1 MKHLIQ
7 PRVQAIQLSGI
18 RQFFNL
24 VADRP
29 GLVSLTI
36 GQPDF
41 PTPDHVKAAAQEAI
55 AADFTT
61 YTANAG
67 LLELRQAA
75 CQFVADKYGLR
86 YTPDEVIAT
95 VGASQAL
102 DIAFRTILEEGTEV
116 LLPAPVYPGYEPLIR
131 LCGAKPVYIDTRP
144 NGFRLSAELI
154 APYLTEKTRCL
165 VLPYPSNPTG
175 TALSAEELEN
185 IASLLKGRPIW
196 IVSDEIYSELVY
208 HGRHHSIAEWLP
220 EQTIVINGLSK
231 SHSMTG
237 WRIGFVFAPAFAVEQ
252 MVKVHQYSVSCTSS
266 ISQKAAVEALTAGKN
281 DAEVMRAAYAE
292 RLEYATVVSPPWGCR
307 LRSRMEPFTCF
318 RQSPPL
324 ACLRLILPSMSSKTP
339 ASPSFPAAPFLNTVK
354 AMSACRTLIRS
365 MCSKKGLTGSS
376 GISKRSAADRNGF
389 QKSYRFRPPCPHKKK
404 AAGSSPQHVLD
415 KQYGF
420 LHKDVQKSLIC

>member
-1 MKHLIQ
+1 VKHLIQ

-24 VADRP
+24 VSGRP

-41 PTPDHVKAAAQEAI
+41 PTPDHVKVAAQEAI

-86 YTPDEVIAT
+86 YSPDEVIAT

-102 DIAFRTILEEGTEV
+102 DITFRTILEEGTEV

-131 LCGAKPVYIDTRP
+131 LCGAKPVYIDTRQ

-154 APYLTEKTRCL
+154 KPYLTDKTRCL

-175 TALSAEELEN
+175 TTLSSEALEA
-185 IASLLKGRPIW
+185 IAALMKGRPIW

-208 HGRHHSIAEWLP
+208 RGRHRSIAEWLP

-237 WRIGFVFAPAFAVEQ
+237 WRIGLVFAPSFVIEQ

-281 DAEVMRAAYAE
+281 DAEAMRAAYAE
-292 RLEYATVVSPPWGCR
+292 RLEYAYNR
-307 LRSRMEPFTCF
+307 LTAMGLPVEKPDGAFYLFPSIAAFRM
-318 RQSPPL
+318 
-324 ACLRLILPSMSSKTP
+324 
-339 ASPSFPAAPFLNTVK
+339 PSFDFALDVVEK
-354 AMSACRTLIRS
+354 AGVALVPGSAFSEYGEGYVRLS
-365 MCSKKGLTGSS
+365 YAYSLDVLKEGLDRLERYVHE
-376 GISKRSAADRNGF
+376 KRN
-389 QKSYRFRPPCPHKKK
+389 
-404 AAGSSPQHVLD
+404 
-415 KQYGF
+415 
-420 LHKDVQKSLIC
+420 SL

>member
-24 VADRP
+24 VSGRP

-41 PTPDHVKAAAQEAI
+41 PTPDHVKVAAQEAI

-86 YTPDEVIAT
+86 YSPDEVIAT

-102 DIAFRTILEEGTEV
+102 DITFRTILEEGTEV

-131 LCGAKPVYIDTRP
+131 LCGAKPVYIDTRQ

-154 APYLTEKTRCL
+154 KPYLTDKTRCL

-175 TALSAEELEN
+175 TTLSSEALEA
-185 IASLLKGRPIW
+185 IAALMKGRPIW

-208 HGRHHSIAEWLP
+208 RGRHRSIAEWLP

-237 WRIGFVFAPAFAVEQ
+237 WRIGLVFAPSFVIEQ

-281 DAEVMRAAYAE
+281 DAEAMRAAYAE
-292 RLEYATVVSPPWGCR
+292 RLEYAYNR
-307 LRSRMEPFTCF
+307 LTAMGLPVEKPDGAFYLFPSIAAFRM
-318 RQSPPL
+318 
-324 ACLRLILPSMSSKTP
+324 
-339 ASPSFPAAPFLNTVK
+339 PSFDFALDVVEK
-354 AMSACRTLIRS
+354 AGVALVPGSAFSEYGEGYVRLS
-365 MCSKKGLTGSS
+365 YAYSLDVLKEGLDRLERYVHE
-376 GISKRSAADRNGF
+376 KRN
-389 QKSYRFRPPCPHKKK
+389 
-404 AAGSSPQHVLD
+404 
-415 KQYGF
+415 
-420 LHKDVQKSLIC
+420 SL

>member
-7 PRVQAIQLSGI
+7 PRVQSIQISGI

-24 VADRP
+24 VAGRP
-29 GLVSLTI
+29 GVISLTI

-41 PTPDHVKAAAQEAI
+41 PTPEHVKTAAQEAI
-55 AADFTT
+55 AAGFTT

-102 DIAFRTILEEGTEV
+102 DIVFRTILEEGTEV

-154 APYLTEKTRCL
+154 APYLTEKTRC
-165 VLPYPSNPTG
+165 VILPYPSNPTG
-175 TALSAEELEN
+175 TALAAEELAR
-185 IASLLKGRPIW
+185 IASLLQGRPIW

-208 HGRHHSIAEWLP
+208 RGRHRSIAEWLP

-252 MVKVHQYSVSCTSS
+252 MIKVHQYSVSCTSS
-266 ISQKAAVEALTAGKN
+266 ISQKAALEALTAGKN
-281 DAEVMRAAYAE
+281 DAETMRAAYLE
-292 RLEYATVVSPPWGCR
+292 RLEYAYGR
-307 LRSRMEPFTCF
+307 LTAMG
-318 RQSPPL
+318 
-324 ACLRLILPSMSSKTP
+324 LPVEKPDGAFYLFPSIAAFGMSSFDFALDAVENAGVALVP
-339 ASPSFPAAPFLNTVK
+339 G
-354 AMSACRTLIRS
+354 SAFSDYGEGHVRLS
-365 MCSKKGLTGSS
+365 YAYSLDVLKEGLDRLERY
-376 GISKRSAADRNGF
+376 IQQKRR
-389 QKSYRFRPPCPHKKK
+389 RP
-404 AAGSSPQHVLD
+404 
-415 KQYGF
+415 
-420 LHKDVQKSLIC
+420 